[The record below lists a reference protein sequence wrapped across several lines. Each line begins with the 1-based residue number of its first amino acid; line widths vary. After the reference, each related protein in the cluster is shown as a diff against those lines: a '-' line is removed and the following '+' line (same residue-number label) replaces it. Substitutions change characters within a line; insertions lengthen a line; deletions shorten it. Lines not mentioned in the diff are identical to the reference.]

1 MSADE
6 AVLPEDAPDRL
17 RGTSAIVAGAGLAGL
32 AAAWQLR
39 AWGADVRVLEA
50 RERIGG
56 RVWTVRDGFVEG
68 QHAEAGADLIDE
80 DQTTI
85 RTFAERFGL
94 ATVRILK
101 DGFAAYRLDDDGV
114 RALRLGAR
122 GWEELY
128 RRLAD
133 DVRAWRDAGRDWT
146 SPVAAE
152 IGRRSLAQ
160 WLDDVGGGPA
170 LRSMLTSL
178 RGFFVADPEDLSVLA
193 LVDQLSHGGADGL
206 HRIAA
211 GNDALPSALARGVNV
226 ELGHA
231 VRVVRD
237 DGARITVAF
246 TDARGRSGEA
256 SADFLVLALPT
267 PLLRDV
273 AILPALPERQAEAI
287 ARLRHGPATKVSLQF
302 DHRFWR
308 APERASAVGSDMPH
322 GAVWDANEQQAG
334 RAGILTL
341 LAGGG
346 ASALLSRRLAE
357 DGVDAVRDDLAWL
370 GADEARVVGQHVVR
384 WEEVRWSRGAYA
396 AFDAGFA
403 PALRPWLSRPHGR
416 VTFAGEHTSERWQ
429 GYMNGALESGLRAAR
444 EIAALAGRRES
455 DSTP

>member
-1 MSADE
+1 MSGDG
-6 AVLPEDAPDRL
+6 AVQPDDVPDRL
-17 RGTSAIVAGAGLAGL
+17 HGTSAIVAGAGLAGL

-39 AWGADVRVLEA
+39 TWGCDVRVLEA

-85 RTFAERFGL
+85 RAFAERFGL

-101 DGFAAYRLDDDGV
+101 DGFAAYRLDDDDGV
-114 RALRLGAR
+114 RALRRGER

-133 DVRAWRDAGRDWT
+133 DVRAYRDAGRDWT

-160 WLDDVGGGPA
+160 WLDDVDGGPA

-193 LVDQLSHGGADGL
+193 LVDQLSHRGADGL
-206 HRIAA
+206 YRIAA
-211 GNDALPSALARGVNV
+211 GNDTLPAALARDIDVQ
-226 ELGHA
+226 LGHA
-231 VRVVRD
+231 LRVVRD
-237 DGARITVAF
+237 DGARVTVAF

-273 AILPALPERQAEAI
+273 ALLPALPARQAEAI
-287 ARLRHGPATKVSLQF
+287 ARLRHGPATKASLQF
-302 DHRFWR
+302 EHRFWR
-308 APERASAVGSDMPH
+308 APGRASAVGSDMPH
-322 GAVWDANEQQAG
+322 GAVWDANEQQPG

-357 DGVDAVRDDLAWL
+357 DGVDAVRADLAWL
-370 GADEARVVGQHVVR
+370 GAEEARVVRRHVVR
-384 WEEVRWSRGAYA
+384 WEEERWSRGAYA

-403 PALRPWLSRPHGR
+403 PALRPWLARPHGR
-416 VTFAGEHTSERWQ
+416 VTFAGEHTSARWQ

-444 EIAALAGRRES
+444 EIAALAGRVAGL
-455 DSTP
+455 

>member
-1 MSADE
+1 MSAGDPVRPDE
-6 AVLPEDAPDRL
+6 AADRL
-17 RGTSAIVAGAGLAGL
+17 CGSSAIVAGAGLAGL

-39 AWGADVRVLEA
+39 AWGCTVRVLEA

-80 DQTTI
+80 DQHTI
-85 RTFAERFGL
+85 RAFADRFGL
-94 ATVRILK
+94 TTVRILK

-114 RALRLGAR
+114 RALRRGPR

-133 DVRAWRDAGRDWT
+133 DVRAYRDAGRDWT
-146 SPVAAE
+146 SPAAAQ

-206 HRIAA
+206 YRLAD
-211 GNDALPSALARGVNV
+211 GNDGLPVALARRVPV

-237 DGARITVAF
+237 DGARVTVAF
-246 TDARGRSGEA
+246 TDRRGRSGEA
-256 SADFLVLALPT
+256 SADFVVLALPT

-273 AILPALPERQAEAI
+273 ALLPALPERQAEAI
-287 ARLRHGPATKVSLQF
+287 ARLRHGPATKASLQF
-302 DHRFWR
+302 ERRFWR
-308 APERASAVGSDMPH
+308 EHGRPSAVGSDMPH
-322 GAVWDANEQQAG
+322 GAVWDANEQQPG
-334 RAGILTL
+334 SAGILTL

-357 DGVDAVRDDLAWL
+357 DGVDAVRRDLAWL
-370 GADEARVVGQHVVR
+370 GAEEAAVVGRHVVR
-384 WEEVRWSRGAYA
+384 WEDERWSRGAYA

-403 PALRPWLSRPHGR
+403 PALRPWLARPHGR
-416 VTFAGEHTSERWQ
+416 IAFAGEHTSLRWQ

-444 EIAALAGRRES
+444 DVAVLAGRA
-455 DSTP
+455 